1 MSGIEFSLMSN
12 VYSAEALG
20 RALQELSSQTGV
32 LYRSQF
38 LTWGNAWT
46 ELVRVA
52 LYSHGPDISEIGTT
66 WVGDLVGMNSL
77 HAFTHGEIQAIGG
90 ADLFLKPA
98 WQSGLV
104 GKDNQVWSIPWL
116 ADTRLIYY
124 RRDLLAKAGINEA
137 GAFATHA
144 AMKDTLQKLVDY
156 GVSMP
161 FVIPTTAN
169 RMALQSLAS
178 LVWGA
183 GGDFIDRDGKST
195 LLNLPQT
202 RAGFYQY
209 FELGKYLVPAALN
222 TIDTQ
227 SDAMYRLNEA
237 AVTIS
242 GPWLLRDPDIDPNVV
257 KNSGITFPPG
267 VPFVGGTNLVI
278 WKHSHNPREA
288 LGLIRFLTSQK
299 EQSFYS
305 HSVGL
310 LPVRQDVLSAPE
322 NANDLLFKALSLGFE
337 RGRSFRMFHLW
348 GLVED
353 RLTSAI
359 GAIWQDL
366 LLHPES
372 DLKPIVD
379 THLAALARQL
389 DLVLSSK

>member
-1 MSGIEFSLMSN
+1 MSEIEFSLMSN

-20 RALQELSSQTGV
+20 RALQDLSRQTGV
-32 LYRSQF
+32 MYRSQF
-38 LTWGNAWT
+38 LSWPNAWT

-52 LYSHGPDISEIGTT
+52 LYSHGPDLSEIGTT

-77 HAFTHGEIQAIGG
+77 HAFTHGEIEAIGG
-90 ADLFLKPA
+90 ADLFLRPA

-104 GKDNQVWSIPWL
+104 GMDNQVWSIPWL

-124 RRDLLAKAGINEA
+124 RRDLLAKAGISEA
-137 GAFATHA
+137 GAFATHT

-183 GGDFIDRDGKST
+183 GGDFIDQDGKST

-209 FELGKYLVPAALN
+209 FELGNYLVPDAQK

-288 LGLIRFLTSQK
+288 VELIRFLTSQR
-299 EQSFYS
+299 EQTFYS

-322 NANDLLFKALSLGFE
+322 NANDLLYKALSLGFE

-372 DLKPIVD
+372 DLKSIVD
-379 THLAALARQL
+379 AHLSTLARQL
-389 DLVLSSK
+389 DLVLKSK